1 MSPRRCR
8 STPWTQKFQ
17 WPGSLAEQSR
27 ILDTGRQHI
36 RNVGRRRGAATA
48 LTGGGSN
55 RRGLMSTETGPMDL
69 HFTAPI
75 GMHIKGDVWSCVE
88 IPDSKNLFGTGKAV
102 KVAATVDGEPV
113 RAALMPTGTGGHM
126 LSVSAKLRKKIGK
139 DIGDDVV
146 VSVSERLS

>member
-1 MSPRRCR
+1 
-8 STPWTQKFQ
+8 
-17 WPGSLAEQSR
+17 
-27 ILDTGRQHI
+27 
-36 RNVGRRRGAATA
+36 
-48 LTGGGSN
+48 
-55 RRGLMSTETGPMDL
+55 MSTETGPMDL